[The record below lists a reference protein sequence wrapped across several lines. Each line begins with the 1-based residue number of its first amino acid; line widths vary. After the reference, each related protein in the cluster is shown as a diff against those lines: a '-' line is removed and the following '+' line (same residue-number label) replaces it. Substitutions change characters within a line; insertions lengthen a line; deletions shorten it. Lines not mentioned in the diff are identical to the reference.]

1 MYRENPI
8 PDSTRIAIM
17 ATSRAPPA
25 GSSATTGT
33 SITPAA
39 RKPIPP
45 TTARRMPK
53 RLPIAP
59 AGTEEAANA
68 SAVLPFTMPMK
79 SVP

>member
-8 PDSTRIAIM
+8 PESTRM
-17 ATSRAPPA
+17 AMMAKSRADPA
-25 GSSATTGT
+25 GNSATTGT

-39 RKPIPP
+39 RNPMPP

-59 AGTEEAANA
+59 AGSEEAANA
-68 SAVLPFTMPMK
+68 SAVLPFTSPMK